1 MMQWQLFGDL
11 PSEEI
16 RRVLATA
23 RRRTSGRGEVVF
35 HEGDPADSLH
45 LIAKGRF
52 AVRVTTPLG
61 ETATLAIRGP
71 GEAFGELALV
81 SDAPRSA
88 TVAAL
93 ESAETHSLYR
103 REFDE
108 LRREHPYVNRMLVA
122 VLAASVRRMDEL
134 IVEAFYVGAE
144 KRVLR
149 RLRDLATVYG
159 NGSSTIT
166 VPLTQ
171 EDLAGLA
178 GTSRATVN
186 RVLREAPSG
195 RTERPETPSRPD
207 SCSRACSSS
216 SSRRSPARRRCSG
229 ISGSIAPERVAIGTP
244 SSGLYPIVV
253 STDRPSCTAVT
264 EQPPPRWQTTRRG
277 TLTCSDAHC
286 TESPWKPY
294 RRIPHSSC
302 QRRGTA

>member
-1 MMQWQLFGDL
+1 M
-11 PSEEI
+11 
-16 RRVLATA
+16 VA
-23 RRRTSGRGEVVF
+23 RRRTFSRGEVVF

-45 LIAKGRF
+45 LVEKGRF

-93 ESAETHSLYR
+93 EPAETHSLYR

-108 LRREHPYVNRMLVA
+108 LRRGHPFVNRVLVA
-122 VLAASVRRMDEL
+122 VLAAEVRRMDEL
-134 IVEAFYVGAE
+134 IVEAFYVGAD

-149 RLRDLATVYG
+149 RLRDLAGIYG
-159 NGSSTIT
+159 DGSDSIT

-186 RVLREAPSG
+186 RVLRQEESRGTIMLGRG
-195 RTERPETPSRPD
+195 RT
-207 SCSRACSSS
+207 
-216 SSRRSPARRRCSG
+216 
-229 ISGSIAPERVAIGTP
+229 
-244 SSGLYPIVV
+244 IVL
-253 STDRPSCTAVT
+253 DFA
-264 EQPPPRWQTTRRG
+264 ELTRR
-277 TLTCSDAHC
+277 A
-286 TESPWKPY
+286 
-294 RRIPHSSC
+294 
-302 QRRGTA
+302 Q